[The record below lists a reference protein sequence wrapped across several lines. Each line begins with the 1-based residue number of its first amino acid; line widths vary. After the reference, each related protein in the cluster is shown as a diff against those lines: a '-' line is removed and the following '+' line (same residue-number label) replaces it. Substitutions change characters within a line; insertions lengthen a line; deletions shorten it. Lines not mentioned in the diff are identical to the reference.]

1 LTPETERKIAAW
13 IPAIAYIGLIF
24 GVSSIA
30 GLSPPVPT
38 FKLFDKAAHIVEF
51 TGLALF
57 LTVAFRGSL
66 PEARRRA
73 TPLFVVALGLAIGV
87 LDEVYQLS
95 VPGRS
100 LEFLDWVADAIGVL
114 IGATA
119 GALHGRFAA
128 RARVR
133 SAGAGAA
140 DNERR
145 RT

>member
-1 LTPETERKIAAW
+1 LTPEAERKIAAW

-38 FKLFDKAAHIVEF
+38 FKLFDKAAHVVEF

-66 PEARRRA
+66 PAARRGA
-73 TPLFVVALGLAIGV
+73 AALFVVALGLAIGV

-100 LEFLDWVADAIGVL
+100 LEFLDWVADAVGVL

-119 GALHGRFAA
+119 GALHGRLAA
-128 RARVR
+128 GGRVR
-133 SAGAGAA
+133 APGPGVT

-145 RT
+145 GT